1 MIKARLLALALLPCF
16 LTACGGGSPAA
27 ESMALVGRM
36 ADAIESVKSK
46 DDIPAAKEKL
56 DAIGKEMKA
65 LKPKVEAMSA
75 EDQAAAKTEMGPKMA
90 TEIKRMTDAIDA
102 LRAKS
107 PELSGELQTLMAT
120 VMGNM

>member
-1 MIKARLLALALLPCF
+1 
-16 LTACGGGSPAA
+16 
-27 ESMALVGRM
+27 MALVGRM